1 MINDYLAMAKEW
13 WNNLQARE
21 RIYLT
26 AGSVS
31 VIVLLFWGLVWD
43 PLTSGI
49 EKFETKIVKQQD
61 DLQWM
66 QKAAR
71 QIQSAQGSQ
80 TGRRNTNQSL
90 LALLEEKIN
99 SVGLKP
105 ALQRMNPDGVNQVKF
120 WLNAGS
126 FDQLVKLFG
135 ELEQQH
141 AVKVSSLSITIT
153 EQPGLVDARI
163 TVARVGS

>member
-1 MINDYLAMAKEW
+1 MINDYLAMAQEW
-13 WNNLQARE
+13 WNNLQSRE
-21 RIYLT
+21 RVYLV
-26 AGSVS
+26 AGSVTA
-31 VIVLLFWGLVWD
+31 IILFFWGLVWV
-43 PLTSGI
+43 PLASGI

-71 QIQSAQGSQ
+71 QILSAQGSQ
-80 TGRRNTNQSL
+80 PGRRNTNQSL

-99 SVGLKP
+99 GVGLKP
-105 ALQRMNPDGVNQVKF
+105 ALQRMNPDGANQVKF
-120 WLNAGS
+120 WLNAGN

-135 ELEQQH
+135 ELEQQN
-141 AVKVSSLSITIT
+141 AVKVSNLSITST

-163 TVARVGS
+163 P